1 MRMKLILASG
11 NKHKMEEIAA
21 MLPQHFELKSMKDLG
36 ILDEIPETGRTLQE
50 NAELKAHHVYGRL
63 KARGID
69 AFVLADDS
77 GLEVKALN
85 GAPGVYS
92 ARYAGEPKSDVS
104 NNSKLLHEL
113 KNNTKR
119 EARFVTVLS
128 LIMNGETHAF
138 EGELKGTISYEPRG
152 SHGFG
157 YDPVF
162 IPRGYRSTLAELGE
176 GVKNSIS
183 HRAEALKKLLVFFE
197 SNLH

>member
-1 MRMKLILASG
+1 MKLILASG
-11 NKHKMEEIAA
+11 NRHKMEEIAA
-21 MLPQHFELKSMKDLG
+21 MLPEQFELKSMKDLG

-50 NAELKAHHVYGRL
+50 NAELKARHVYGWL

-77 GLEVKALN
+77 GLEVKTLN

-92 ARYAGEPKSDVS
+92 ARYAGEPKSDVA
-104 NNSKLLHEL
+104 NNTKLLHEL

-152 SHGFG
+152 NHGFG
-157 YDPVF
+157 YDPLF

-176 GVKNSIS
+176 GVKNLIS

-197 SNLH
+197 SNPH